1 MFSPKLFRLPAV
13 LVLGVVFL
21 VTGCDSSS
29 SDGDAPPTIAPEAFV
44 LDTELFSQDTSA
56 TKVQPGVHFTA
67 AAFRVWP
74 VSLII
79 SANLVLPA
87 LIAQE
92 ALATDPFLEDGA
104 WTWFALTSFN
114 DQPYSF
120 SLVGTP
126 SVSALEWSLNVNQ
139 LDQETQELQS
149 SFQLVQA
156 TTDGT
161 GKNGSWSLFYPGN
174 DSTSQNV
181 LNATFDLSA
190 DSMKTVTFDV
200 PATASSN
207 AGDQVR
213 YETMGSV
220 RTFRWSQV
228 ATSIEHVITWDSAS
242 GAGSITATNYNGGV
256 QACWNQDLDDV
267 PCTP

>member
-29 SDGDAPPTIAPEAFV
+29 SDGDAPPVIAPEAFV

-67 AAFRVWP
+67 AAFRVLP

-126 SVSALEWSLNVNQ
+126 SGSVLEWSLNVNQ

-149 SFQLVQA
+149 SYQLVQA
-156 TTDGT
+156 TTDET

-190 DSMKTVTFDV
+190 DSMKTVTFEV